1 MAAINIDQLLEA
13 VSPDAPCGEDVEY
26 DPAFREMEEAALS
39 KPPPEFGPD
48 KNNPPEPPD
57 WRKVQQKALELLAR
71 SKHLRPAV
79 YLTRALLDT
88 QGFSG
93 LGEGLRLLRGL
104 LEGYWETLYPPL
116 DPDDPEDPARR
127 NILDELNSPEFI
139 LSAVRRAPL
148 LDLPRL
154 GRFTL
159 RDINFADQTVKL
171 PAGPDKQLTAL
182 ADIIAEFIEKRNEA
196 KSIQTAAGEVRDAS
210 AAVRGCIEAVSAIQ
224 TGITAR
230 AGTKNA
236 PGLADLTKVLK
247 EAENSLQQIDTVLA
261 GQLLQHGIGAPPVE
275 EEAAAASPA
284 TPGLR
289 PAATPL
295 TGEITSR
302 EDVIR
307 WLDKICEY
315 YRQHEPSSPV
325 PLLLQRARR
334 LVAKDFI
341 DILRDLAPNGLP
353 QVEVI
358 RGTEGGQ

>member
-1 MAAINIDQLLEA
+1 MAAIDIDQLLEA
-13 VSPDAPCGEDVEY
+13 VSPDVPCGEDVEY

-48 KNNPPEPPD
+48 KDKPPEPPD

-116 DPDDPEDPARR
+116 DPDDPEDPSRR

-148 LDLPRL
+148 LDLPKL

-171 PAGPDKQLTAL
+171 PAGPDKQLTEL
-182 ADIIAEFIEKRNEA
+182 ADIVAEFIEKRGETE
-196 KSIQTAAGEVRDAS
+196 SIQIAASKGRDTG

-224 TGITAR
+224 TGIAAR

-236 PGLADLTKVLK
+236 PGLADLTKALK

-261 GQLLQHGIGAPPVE
+261 GQLLQHGIGAPPTDE
-275 EEAAAASPA
+275 EPA
-284 TPGLR
+284 PGPR
-289 PAATPL
+289 PTATPL

-315 YRQHEPSSPV
+315 YKQHEPSSPV
-325 PLLLQRARR
+325 PLLLQRAKR
-334 LVAKDFI
+334 LVSKDFI